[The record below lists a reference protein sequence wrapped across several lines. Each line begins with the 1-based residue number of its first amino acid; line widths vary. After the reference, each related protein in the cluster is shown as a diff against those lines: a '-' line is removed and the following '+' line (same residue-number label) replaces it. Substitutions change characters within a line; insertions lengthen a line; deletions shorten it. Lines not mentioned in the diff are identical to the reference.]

1 MERSIIV
8 TGASRGIG
16 RSIALKAAEKGYQVC
31 VNYKGAADKAEAV
44 VREIEAAGGTAIAV
58 QADMT
63 KEADIL
69 RMFDTVDKELAPLG
83 ALVNNAGIV
92 DKGSKVEN
100 MNLER
105 LERMFAT
112 NITGPFLCAR
122 EAVKRLSTTHGGKG
136 GVIVNISS
144 VAAKTGAP
152 NEYVDYAASKGA
164 IDAMTLGLA
173 KEVAAEGI
181 RVNAVRPGIIYTDIH
196 ASGGE
201 PDRVERFKSMVPML
215 RGGQPEEIADAV
227 LWLLSERSS
236 YVTGSLIDV
245 SGGR

>member
-1 MERSIIV
+1 MERSVIV
-8 TGASRGIG
+8 TGGSRGIG
-16 RSIALKAAEKGYQVC
+16 RAISLGAAKAGYQIC
-31 VNYKGAADKAEAV
+31 VNYAHNAAAAGDV
-44 VREIEAAGGTAIAV
+44 VSEIEATGGKAIAV

-69 RMFDTVDKELAPLG
+69 RMFETTDQELAPLA

-92 DKGSKVEN
+92 DTASKVEG
-100 MNLER
+100 MSLDR
-105 LERMFAT
+105 LERMFTT

-122 EAVKRLSTTHGGKG
+122 EAVKRLSTAHGGKG
-136 GVIVNISS
+136 GGIVNISS
-144 VAAKTGAP
+144 VAAKLGSP
-152 NEYVDYAASKGA
+152 GEYVDYAASKAA
-164 IDAMTLGLA
+164 IDTMTIGLA

-181 RVNAVRPGIIYTDIH
+181 RVNAVRPGVIYTDIH

-201 PDRVERFKSMVPML
+201 PGRVDRVKSMVPMQ
-215 RGGQPEEIADAV
+215 RGGEAGEIADTV
-227 LWLLSERSS
+227 LWLLSDKSS

>member
-16 RSIALKAAEKGYQVC
+16 RAIALGAAEAGYQVC
-31 VNYKGAADKAEAV
+31 VNYAHNAEAAGEV
-44 VREIEAAGGTAIAV
+44 ISLIQAAGGTAISV

-69 RMFDTVDKELAPLG
+69 RMFETTDRELAPLA

-100 MNLER
+100 MSLER
-105 LERMFAT
+105 LERMFTT

-122 EAVKRLSTTHGGKG
+122 EAVKRLSTAHGGPG

-201 PDRVERFKSMVPML
+201 PDRVERFKSVVPML

-227 LWLLSERSS
+227 LWLLSEQSS